1 MTATL
6 SKTQFVLG
14 VQKALQT
21 EGYLSK
27 DHEGYGLW
35 DAVTGK
41 AYSSFLSDLGVTGAF
56 LHIQPEHIGQLAFEL
71 QEVVLKA
78 LGLEVPEPVVE
89 AVEVVEAEVSET
101 VVVPEVKEIV
111 DHIEER
117 TGGQQDGDEGE
128 QHQDTGAFGAA
139 AVAESAAVQPT
150 E

>member
-35 DAVTGK
+35 DDLTGK

-78 LGLEVPEPVVE
+78 LGLEAPEAVAE
-89 AVEVVEAEVSET
+89 AVEVVEAVAEAVE
-101 VVVPEVKEIV
+101 VPEVKEIV

-139 AVAESAAVQPT
+139 AVAESAAVHPT